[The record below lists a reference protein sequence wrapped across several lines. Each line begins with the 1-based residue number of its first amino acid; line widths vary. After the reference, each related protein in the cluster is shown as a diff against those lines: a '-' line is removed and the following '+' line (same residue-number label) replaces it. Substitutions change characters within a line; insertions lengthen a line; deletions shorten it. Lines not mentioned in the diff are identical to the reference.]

1 LGRVVL
7 QKVSEQI
14 AECLRLAAEAE
25 ARAEAT
31 NDVKSKAEYQRIARN
46 WRVLAR
52 SYEFQGSLG
61 RFISFNKDRQR
72 TLSSIL
78 ANNRQTL
85 PPAERQ
91 SNQTLPSAEQQSN
104 LTLPPVERQRKMD
117 LLDWLARVG
126 ERIRSYSAAAF
137 GIALA
142 SIALATLLLFIAR
155 AFASHISH
163 FAIFLPAILATGLLA
178 GVPAALGVVFASI
191 LIIAWVFTPP
201 YFAFKWPSEVQ
212 QIDIFFNTMTYLST
226 VYLAYLCKGVL
237 QRRSKAKEGLSS
249 MQSSRKSG
257 IV

>member
-1 LGRVVL
+1 LGRAVL

-14 AECLRLAAEAE
+14 AECLRRAAEAE

-31 NDVKSKAEYQRIARN
+31 NDVKSKTEYQRIARN

-78 ANNRQTL
+78 ANNRQNL

-91 SNQTLPSAEQQSN
+91 SNQTLPPA
-104 LTLPPVERQRKMD
+104 ERQSKMD

-226 VYLAYLCKGVL
+226 VYFAYLCKGVL

>member
-1 LGRVVL
+1 LGRAVL

-14 AECLRLAAEAE
+14 AECLRRAAEAE

-91 SNQTLPSAEQQSN
+91 SNQTLPPA
-104 LTLPPVERQRKMD
+104 ERQSKMD

-178 GVPAALGVVFASI
+178 GVPAALGVVFTSI

-212 QIDIFFNTMTYLST
+212 QIDIFFNTMAYLST
-226 VYLAYLCKGVL
+226 VYFAYLCKGVL

-249 MQSSRKSG
+249 MQSARKSG

>member
-1 LGRVVL
+1 LGRAVL

-14 AECLRLAAEAE
+14 AECLRRAAEAE

-31 NDVKSKAEYQRIARN
+31 NDVKSKTEYQRIARN

-78 ANNRQTL
+78 ANNRQNL

-91 SNQTLPSAEQQSN
+91 S
-104 LTLPPVERQRKMD
+104 KMD

-226 VYLAYLCKGVL
+226 VYFAYLCKGVL

-249 MQSSRKSG
+249 MQSARKSG